1 MVLHWRYIK
10 KNTFLQESPMI
21 RQFCLLII
29 SISLLSCN
37 HPEGKKYE
45 RNQGS
50 KKEYNSANDE
60 INANFVQSETPNNNS
75 KLTRNVLKMELE
87 NGVRYVWIEINGIRL
102 RFIFDTGASSI
113 CISPAEATVLYRQG
127 TLKKEDVLN
136 VEYFQDATGKI
147 SEGTK
152 VNLRQVKIGD
162 MILDNVE
169 ALVIDNVD
177 ATLLLGQTV
186 LERFGSI
193 EIDNV
198 NSEIIFK

>member
-1 MVLHWRYIK
+1 MMKQLL
-10 KNTFLQESPMI
+10 FL
-21 RQFCLLII
+21 FII
-29 SISLLSCN
+29 CWIVSSCN
-37 HPEGKKYE
+37 HPEGGKYE

-50 KKEYNSANDE
+50 RYESNSSTSSSEVNNVYND
-60 INANFVQSETPNNNS
+60 VQSNILEEN
-75 KLTRNVLKMELE
+75 RNILKMELQ
-87 NGVRYVWIEINGIRL
+87 NGVRYVWIEINGIKL

-127 TLKKEDVLN
+127 TLQKEDILN

-152 VNLRQVKIGD
+152 VNLREVKIGN
-162 MILDNVE
+162 MVLENVE
-169 ALVIDNVD
+169 ALVVDNVN
-177 ATLLLGQTV
+177 APLLLGQTV

-198 NSEIIFK
+198 NGEVIFK

>member
-1 MVLHWRYIK
+1 M
-10 KNTFLQESPMI
+10 KNAILQEKIMT
-21 RQFCLLII
+21 RLLCILI
-29 SISLLSCN
+29 SSICFLRCN

-50 KKEYNSANDE
+50 KKENNWPNSE
-60 INANFVQSETPNNNS
+60 INVNSVQSENQNNNS
-75 KLTRNVLKMELE
+75 LSNKNLLEMEIQ
-87 NGVRYVWIEINGIRL
+87 NGVRFVWIEINGIRL

-127 TLKKEDVLN
+127 TLNKEDILN
-136 VEYFQDATGKI
+136 TEYFQDATGKI

-152 VNLRQVKIGD
+152 VNLREVKIGD
-162 MILDNVE
+162 KILYNVE
-169 ALVIDNVD
+169 ALVIDNVN
-177 ATLLLGQTV
+177 APLLLGQTV

-198 NSEIIFK
+198 NGQIIFK

>member
-1 MVLHWRYIK
+1 MIQKLYI
-10 KNTFLQESPMI
+10 FI
-21 RQFCLLII
+21 FCLILV
-29 SISLLSCN
+29 SCN

-50 KKEYNSANDE
+50 KKKYNSSNDE
-60 INANFVQSETPNNNS
+60 INVNAIQSEIQTNNTQEN
-75 KLTRNVLKMELE
+75 RNVLKMDLQ

-127 TLKKEDVLN
+127 TLKKEDILD

-147 SEGTK
+147 SEGTTI
-152 VNLRQVKIGD
+152 NLREVKIGNL
-162 MILDNVE
+162 ILENVK
-169 ALVIDNVD
+169 ATIIDNVN
-177 ATLLLGQTV
+177 APLLLGQTV

-193 EIDNV
+193 EIDNE

>member
-1 MVLHWRYIK
+1 MY
-10 KNTFLQESPMI
+10 
-21 RQFCLLII
+21 RQLCILIF
-29 SISLLSCN
+29 SIILFSCN

-50 KKEYNSANDE
+50 KNEYNSTNDE
-60 INANFVQSETPNNNS
+60 INVNATQSENQNNTSLVN
-75 KLTRNVLKMELE
+75 RNVLKMELQ
-87 NGVRYVWIEINGIRL
+87 NGVRYVWIEINGIKL

-127 TLKKEDVLN
+127 TLQKEDILN

-152 VNLRQVKIGD
+152 VNLREVKIGD
-162 MILDNVE
+162 MILENVE
-169 ALVIDNVD
+169 ALVIDNVN
-177 ATLLLGQTV
+177 APLLLGQTV

-198 NSEIIFK
+198 NGQIIFK

>member
-1 MVLHWRYIK
+1 MFQEINMKDLIYI
-10 KNTFLQESPMI
+10 FI
-21 RQFCLLII
+21 FCII
-29 SISLLSCN
+29 FFSCS
-37 HPEGKKYE
+37 HPEGKNFE
-45 RNQGS
+45 RNREG
-50 KKEYNSANDE
+50 KKKFNSSSNEVDLNSIVTESQPNKIQEY
-60 INANFVQSETPNNNS
+60 
-75 KLTRNVLKMELE
+75 RNVLKMELQ

-127 TLKKEDVLN
+127 TLQKEDILN

-152 VNLRQVKIGD
+152 VNLREVKIGD
-162 MILDNVE
+162 MILGNVE
-169 ALVIDNVD
+169 ALVIDNVNSP
-177 ATLLLGQTV
+177 LLLGQTV

-198 NSEIIFK
+198 NGEIIFR

>member
-1 MVLHWRYIK
+1 M
-10 KNTFLQESPMI
+10 MI
-21 RQFCLLII
+21 RQFYILIVF
-29 SISLLSCN
+29 ISLLSCN

-50 KKEYNSANDE
+50 KKEYNSTNDE
-60 INANFVQSETPNNNS
+60 INADVIQSESNSNNS
-75 KLTRNVLKMELE
+75 ITDRNVLKMELQS
-87 NGVRYVWIEINGIRL
+87 GVRYVWIEINGIKL

-127 TLKKEDVLN
+127 TLQKEDILN

-152 VNLRQVKIGD
+152 VNLREVKIGN
-162 MILDNVE
+162 MILENVE
-169 ALVIDNVD
+169 ALVIDNVN
-177 ATLLLGQTV
+177 APLLLGQTV

-198 NSEIIFK
+198 NGEIIFK

>member
-1 MVLHWRYIK
+1 
-10 KNTFLQESPMI
+10 MI
-21 RQFCLLII
+21 RQLCLLII
-29 SISLLSCN
+29 FISFLSCN

-50 KKEYNSANDE
+50 KKEYNSPNDKVNE
-60 INANFVQSETPNNNS
+60 NAIQSKTQNNNS
-75 KLTRNVLKMELE
+75 IVNRNVLKMELQ

-127 TLKKEDVLN
+127 TLQKEDILN

-152 VNLRQVKIGD
+152 VNLREVKIGD
-162 MILDNVE
+162 MILENVE
-169 ALVIDNVD
+169 ALVVDNVN
-177 ATLLLGQTV
+177 APLLLGQTV

-198 NSEIIFK
+198 NGEIIFK

>member
-1 MVLHWRYIK
+1 MKHIF
-10 KNTFLQESPMI
+10 NIFI
-21 RQFCLLII
+21 FC
-29 SISLLSCN
+29 SVLLSCK
-37 HPEGKKYE
+37 HPEGEKYE

-50 KKEYNSANDE
+50 NKEYESLNDE
-60 INANFVQSETPNNNS
+60 IKVNAIQPEIQSNNS
-75 KLTRNVLKMELE
+75 QEYRNVMKMEIQ
-87 NGVRYVWIEINGIRL
+87 NGVRFVWIEINDIRL

-127 TLKKEDVLN
+127 TLRKEDVLN

-152 VNLRQVKIGD
+152 VNLREVRIAD
-162 MILDNVE
+162 FILEDVE
-169 ALVIDNVD
+169 ALVVDNVN
-177 ATLLLGQTV
+177 APLLLGQSV

-198 NSEIIFK
+198 NNEIIFK

>member
-1 MVLHWRYIK
+1 
-10 KNTFLQESPMI
+10 MI
-21 RQFCLLII
+21 RTLCILII
-29 SISLLSCN
+29 SINLLSCK

-45 RNQGS
+45 RNQGVNNEFNQS
-50 KKEYNSANDE
+50 SDE
-60 INANFVQSETPNNNS
+60 INENEVQSEIQNENLISN
-75 KLTRNVLKMELE
+75 RNILEMELQS
-87 NGVRYVWIEINGIRL
+87 GVRYVWIEINGIKL

-127 TLKKEDVLN
+127 TLRKEDVLN

-152 VNLRQVKIGD
+152 VNLREVKIGD
-162 MILDNVE
+162 MILENVE
-169 ALVIDNVD
+169 AIVIDNVN
-177 ATLLLGQTV
+177 APLLLGQSV

-198 NSEIIFK
+198 NGQIIFK

>member
-1 MVLHWRYIK
+1 MTK
-10 KNTFLQESPMI
+10 KLNAF
-21 RQFCLLII
+21 FI

-50 KKEYNSANDE
+50 KNKYTSPTEE
-60 INANFVQSETPNNNS
+60 INANAVPSEYKNNS
-75 KLTRNVLKMELE
+75 SHSSRNKLKMELQ
-87 NGVRYVWIEINGIRL
+87 NGVRYVWIEINGIKL

-127 TLKKEDVLN
+127 TLQKEDILS

-152 VNLRQVKIGD
+152 VKLSEVRIGN
-162 MILDNVE
+162 MVLKNVE
-169 ALVIDNVD
+169 ALVIDNVN
-177 ATLLLGQTV
+177 APLLLGQTV

-198 NSEIIFK
+198 NGEIILQ